1 MSPKVAIAGASGNL
15 GPAVLAA
22 LLDAGFEVTVLT
34 RENKDNK
41 FDERVR
47 VAKVNYDSLDSLTSA
62 LTGQEVVV
70 NTLGVGRIPKETHL
84 RLIDASVAAKVQ
96 RFIPSEFGA
105 NTTNPRAAQLPVY
118 ADKVAIQKHLQEA
131 SNSNDTFSYTLPITG
146 PFLDWGLKT
155 KFILN
160 HEGPEVEL
168 YDGGDQKFSATT
180 LAGIGQAVS
189 GIIRNL
195 EATRNQA
202 VYVREANVSQKGLL
216 ELSGK
221 QLATRTVSTAEL
233 EKEAYDELGKPN
245 PNPAVFGFNFLRRA
259 IFGEGFGGLV
269 PAEELSNDL
278 LGVRSLSDAEI
289 RDIVV
294 KNT

>member
-1 MSPKVAIAGASGNL
+1 M
-15 GPAVLAA
+15 
-22 LLDAGFEVTVLT
+22 
-34 RENKDNK
+34 
-41 FDERVR
+41 
-47 VAKVNYDSLDSLTSA
+47 NYDSLDSLTSA

-105 NTTNPRAAQLPVY
+105 NTTNPRAAQLPIY